1 MKLLVKIVVMCA
13 IISLLP
19 VKVIAEPL
27 YIKYQDIRVYAFE
40 KVLLNWGSEQWYFFE
55 DLIER
60 ESQWINT
67 AQNPNSTAYGI
78 GQFLN
83 STWETVGC
91 EKTDDAEIQIDCTIR
106 YVKKRYSTPEKAIDF
121 HNKNN
126 FY

>member
-1 MKLLVKIVVMCA
+1 MCA

>member
-1 MKLLVKIVVMCA
+1 VVLCA
-13 IISLLP
+13 FISLLP

-40 KVLLNWGSEQWYFFE
+40 KVLQTWGSEQWFFFE

-60 ESQWINT
+60 ESQWKNT

-78 GQFLN
+78 GQFLR
-83 STWETVGC
+83 STWEIVGC
-91 EKTDDAEIQIDCTIR
+91 EKTDNAEIQVDCTIR
-106 YVKKRYSTPEKAIDF
+106 YVSKRYSTPEKAIDF

>member
-1 MKLLVKIVVMCA
+1 MKLLVKIVVLCA
-13 IISLLP
+13 FISLLP
-19 VKVIAEPL
+19 AKVIAEPL

-40 KVLLNWGSEQWYFFE
+40 KVLQTWGSEQWFFFE

-60 ESQWINT
+60 ESQWKNT

-78 GQFLN
+78 GQFLR
-83 STWETVGC
+83 STWEIVGC
-91 EKTDDAEIQIDCTIR
+91 EKTDNAEIQVDCTVR
-106 YVKKRYSTPEKAIDF
+106 YVSKRYTTPEKAIDF